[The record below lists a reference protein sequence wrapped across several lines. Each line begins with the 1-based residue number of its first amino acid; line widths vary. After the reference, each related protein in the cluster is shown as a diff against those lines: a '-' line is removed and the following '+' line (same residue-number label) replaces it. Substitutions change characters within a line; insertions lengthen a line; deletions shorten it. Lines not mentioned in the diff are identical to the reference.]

1 MVVRKITFSLTP
13 SKKKHRSWPF
23 LLAET
28 AAPLI
33 KLFQQLRATNGV
45 KNCFFALS
53 IATFTPL
60 SYNRWNKAK
69 KWVTELRY
77 FIVTVSALG
86 QFIRKRAEGA
96 RRENPP
102 IWGWCLGPIK
112 KINRVS
118 IYFKMVQNSPTFIIL
133 LPKKVSLIVDL
144 YFQELQIAI
153 FCIRKVD
160 LAISKNTLVN
170 STQWMPTIL

>member
-60 SYNRWNKAK
+60 SYNQCNKAK

-77 FIVTVSALG
+77 LIVTVSALG
-86 QFIRKRAEGA
+86 QSQFIRKRAEGA

-112 KINRVS
+112 KTNRVS

-133 LPKKVSLIVDL
+133 LTKKKFWYLTSL

-153 FCIRKVD
+153 
-160 LAISKNTLVN
+160 LASNT
-170 STQWMPTIL
+170 